1 MPLYGLH
8 EAAFLFLSQK
18 CKVHSNN
25 NIGYV
30 FKFVL
35 FVENNTQ
42 IGFGMA

>member
-1 MPLYGLH
+1 MPLHESH

-18 CKVHSNN
+18 CKAHSNN

-35 FVENNTQ
+35 FVENNMQ